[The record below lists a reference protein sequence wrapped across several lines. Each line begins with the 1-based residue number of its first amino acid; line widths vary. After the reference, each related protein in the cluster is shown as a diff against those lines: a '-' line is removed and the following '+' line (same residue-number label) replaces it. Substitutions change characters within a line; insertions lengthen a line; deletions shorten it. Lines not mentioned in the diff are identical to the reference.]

1 MNSLAEKV
9 RSALPEL
16 DKHGP
21 IYLYALFERE
31 DATGKW
37 DIVLSSE
44 WSDKDAT
51 SANKVVSNQVAPL
64 LSREELASLSRVVV
78 IPSTAPAI
86 AAMSSAINV
95 DGGSAEVQDC
105 NFSGLL
111 IKHAF
116 VFRCKRPVLKSQI
129 TETIAD

>member
-1 MNSLAEKV
+1 MKSLVEKV
-9 RSALPEL
+9 RSSLPAL
-16 DKHGP
+16 DKHGL

-51 SANKVVSNQVAPL
+51 SANKLVSSEVVPL
-64 LSREELASLSRVVV
+64 LNREELAALSRVIV

-86 AAMSSAINV
+86 TAMSSAINV
-95 DGGSAEVQDC
+95 DEGSLEVQDC
-105 NFSGLL
+105 NFSGLQ

-116 VFRCKRPVLKSQI
+116 VFRCKRPISKSQLSEAI
-129 TETIAD
+129 TE

>member
-1 MNSLAEKV
+1 VKSLVEKV
-9 RSALPEL
+9 RSCLPAL
-16 DKHGP
+16 DKLGAV
-21 IYLYALFERE
+21 YLFALFERE

-51 SANKVVSNQVAPL
+51 SANKFVSSQVVPL
-64 LSREELASLSRVVV
+64 LDPEELASLSRVVV

-86 AAMSSAINV
+86 AAMSSAMNV
-95 DGGSAEVQDC
+95 DGGSVEVQDC
-105 NFSGLL
+105 TFSGLQ

-116 VFRCKRPVLKSQI
+116 VFRCKRPISKSQL
-129 TETIAD
+129 TEAVTE